1 MRAEWFDWARYS
13 VIEYL
18 FPKGWYN
25 HDDLPEGKK
34 FTFPKGMIADSATS
48 KLLAM
53 ARFRQLRVKLGI
65 TLQTHHVYSTLKRRG
80 NDKYEEY
87 TWRVCNFLIILF
99 LLVKVLGF

>member
-48 KLLAM
+48 RLLAM

-65 TLQTHHVYSTLKRRG
+65 ALQTHHVYFMKRPFRRG
-80 NDKYEEY
+80 IHV
-87 TWRVCNFLIILF
+87 VCLQCIYYLF
-99 LLVKVLGF
+99 L

>member
-48 KLLAM
+48 RLLAM

-65 TLQTHHVYSTLKRRG
+65 ALQTHHVYFMKRPFRRG
-80 NDKYEEY
+80 IHV
-87 TWRVCNFLIILF
+87 VCL
-99 LLVKVLGF
+99 